1 MYPKIEVM
9 IDVIKENNSPN
20 LTAGS
25 KFDFKNFWEANN
37 KKVNKKAP
45 IGRCNTT
52 G

>member
-9 IDVIKENNSPN
+9 IDVIKENKSPN
-20 LTAGS
+20 RTEES

-45 IGRCNTT
+45 IGKCNTT